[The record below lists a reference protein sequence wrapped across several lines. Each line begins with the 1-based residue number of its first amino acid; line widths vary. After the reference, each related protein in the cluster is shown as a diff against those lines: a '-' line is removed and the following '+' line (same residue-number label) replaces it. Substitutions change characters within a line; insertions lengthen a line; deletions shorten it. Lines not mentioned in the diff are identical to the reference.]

1 MAPEM
6 FSSSGYG
13 EEVDMWALGVV
24 LFILLS
30 GCPPFYSDDLE
41 KLLQTI
47 KRGHFTFFKPEFDD
61 VSEDAKEII
70 KKLLAK
76 DKKAR
81 MTSSELMDSAW
92 MQAAPGHAAHLKHF
106 QSNMHAY
113 NLRRKFRGAVRS
125 VQVLRRLGLVLEGD
139 KKESNTSSDGKANV
153 EPNSLSNTLNK
164 VESNGAIAEFEPK
177 LETTIAEDSKK

>member
-1 MAPEM
+1 
-6 FSSSGYG
+6 
-13 EEVDMWALGVV
+13 
-24 LFILLS
+24 
-30 GCPPFYSDDLE
+30 
-41 KLLQTI
+41 
-47 KRGHFTFFKPEFDD
+47 
-61 VSEDAKEII
+61 
-70 KKLLAK
+70 
-76 DKKAR
+76 
-81 MTSSELMDSAW
+81 

-139 KKESNTSSDGKANV
+139 KKESNTSSDGNANV